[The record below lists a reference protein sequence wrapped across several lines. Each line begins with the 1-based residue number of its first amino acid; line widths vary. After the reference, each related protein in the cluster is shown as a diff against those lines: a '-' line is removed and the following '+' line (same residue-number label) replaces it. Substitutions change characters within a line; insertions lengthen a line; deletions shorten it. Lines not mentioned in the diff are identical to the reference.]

1 MAGRKSLYTAQQWQW
16 CLERWREGYTMT
28 EIGDFLGM
36 NRESV
41 RRRFQ
46 RMGARPY
53 LREDLPPL
61 TDRKEEFNQL
71 EEIEENERV

>member
-1 MAGRKSLYTAQQWQW
+1 
-16 CLERWREGYTMT
+16 MT

-71 EEIEENERV
+71 EEIEENERVYHRRRERRRHRQGPV